1 MRKGFLIWDTPENAI
16 YLVVITL
23 LCVGGL
29 NVFSAS
35 FVKTAAEY
43 GDKYY
48 YLMRYAFW
56 AVIGLFL
63 LILVSKCDYKKILNG
78 SSLKLFTG
86 FCFLLLLCVPFLGT
100 VVNGARR
107 WLSLGSISLQPSE
120 LIKVAEVM
128 LAAGLLGKK
137 MSKEREITAREIFA
151 FDKNILCCMLY
162 SLVAAV
168 FILFQPDM
176 GTAAIVL
183 GVMVVMFILA
193 GLSKKWIAVLGGLLI
208 LVVPVLVVKASYRMK
223 RIKVWLDPWQD
234 AGDTGYQM
242 VQSRLA
248 IGSGG
253 WTGMHWGQGGSKF
266 FYLPEAH
273 TDFAFAVFSQEW
285 GFIGCLFLII
295 AFIVLAWAFLYIA
308 CNTRDKQGFLLVS
321 GVGFLI
327 VGQAAANMAM
337 VTGLLPV
344 IGVPLLFISYGG
356 TSMVMNMIAIGL
368 VLSVCRKERWE
379 REKEE
384 RRKNVRVV
392 VSDGVVRKRRS
403 VQRGGRR

>member
-1 MRKGFLIWDTPENAI
+1 MRKSFLIWDTPKQAI
-16 YLVVITL
+16 YFIVGILMII
-23 LCVGGL
+23 GGL

-48 YLMRYAFW
+48 FLKRYAFW
-56 AVIGLFL
+56 GIIGLFSL
-63 LILVSKCDYKKILNG
+63 HITGKLDYKKILNG
-78 SSLKLFTG
+78 NSLKIFAGLT
-86 FCFLLLLCVPFLGT
+86 FLLLVGVCFAGT

-107 WLSLGSISLQPSE
+107 WLTIGGISLQPSE
-120 LIKVAEVM
+120 MVKVAEVL
-128 LAAGLLGKK
+128 LAAGLLGKS
-137 MSKEREITAREIFA
+137 MSDERKLNPLSVPAR
-151 FDKNILCCMLY
+151 CCLAY
-162 SLVAAV
+162 SLFSAA
-168 FILFQPDM
+168 FILIQPDM
-176 GTAAIVL
+176 GTAAIVV
-183 GVMVVMFILA
+183 GIMAAMFIFA
-193 GLSKKWIAVLGGLLI
+193 GLAIKWIIGMVCAAVALIPLLAVLA
-208 LVVPVLVVKASYRMK
+208 PYRLK

-242 VQSRLA
+242 VQSQLA

-253 WTGMHWGQGGSKF
+253 WTGMHWGRGESKF

-285 GFIGCLFLII
+285 GFIGCLFLIA
-295 AFIVLAWAFLYIA
+295 AFVILGAAFLYIA
-308 CNTRDKQGFLLVS
+308 CNVKDKQGFLLVS
-321 GVGFLI
+321 GVGILV
-327 VGQAAANMAM
+327 VGQSVANMAM

-356 TSMVMNMIAIGL
+356 TSMVMNLIAMGL
-368 VLSVCRKERWE
+368 VLSVYNKESKERE
-379 REKEE
+379 REE

-392 VSDGVVRKRRS
+392 VSDGVVRKRRP